1 MKRFMVYLTRL
12 LVRLSADLNR
22 ICWVLAGLFMV
33 AMLFSVGLQVVARY
47 IFFSPP
53 SWTEELA
60 RYCMVWAGL
69 LGATVAFHRQEDP
82 VLAAVPR
89 PDARWLAFSLALIRA
104 SAVVIFLL
112 PVLYWSPVII
122 GHHMERL
129 TESMKI
135 TSGYVMLVVPIFSAT
150 ILIHLLARLM
160 GALMKNYDSKEI
172 RK

>member
-1 MKRFMVYLTRL
+1 MKRFMIYSTRF
-12 LVRLSADLNR
+12 LVRVSADLNR
-22 ICWVLAGLFMV
+22 ICWVLAGIFII
-33 AMLFSVGLQVVARY
+33 AMLASVGLQVIARY

-69 LGATVAFHRQEDP
+69 LGATVAFYRQEDP
-82 VLAAVPR
+82 VLAAAPQPR
-89 PDARWLAFSLALIRA
+89 TQWLAVMLALVRA
-104 SAVVIFLL
+104 SAVMIFLL

-135 TSGYVMLVVPIFSAT
+135 TSGYVMLVVPIFSAI

-160 GALMKNYDSKEI
+160 DAAIKYDSNPGESD
-172 RK
+172 